1 LAALVQPDVVTST
14 LAVPA
19 VPAGVVAV
27 ILVELTTIKLVAA
40 VPPMV
45 TEVAPV
51 KPVPVM
57 VMAVPPAVEPLVG
70 EILVTVGA
78 ARGAVPLNSYAPMLG
93 AVEERL
99 KPR

>member
-1 LAALVQPDVVTST
+1 MVTKT

-27 ILVELTTIKLVAA
+27 MLVELTTTRLVAA

-45 TEVAPV
+45 TPVAPV

-57 VMAVPPAVEPLVG
+57 VMVVPPAVDPAEG
-70 EILVTVGA
+70 EMLATEGVGA
-78 ARGAVPLNSYAPMLG
+78 AASNAPMLG
-93 AVEERL
+93 AVEERVT
-99 KPR
+99 PR